1 MTANMNRRYLPYL
14 ILFIF
19 SVAIVA
25 LLLLPD
31 KRPYVSKQY
40 ENEKKILNDLA
51 KQLDTAFWQNS
62 EDKLQLAQQAITLS
76 EQINDSEMLAL
87 FLYLKS
93 NFLFQLE
100 MYDSLEHYTK
110 AAIAISD
117 NAGNKLIKARAHSI
131 IANYYLHH
139 TGNYYDAFLHFQD
152 VLKLSEQ
159 LELAKGLAVANNGIG
174 MIYERLSDPEKALL
188 YYKKALD
195 YFQKE
200 GDMRNTAL
208 ISMNIGNC
216 YSTIKQY
223 DDAISYHNKA
233 LHVFREIKDSLQ
245 IAGEFVNLGTIY
257 SNQKQYYKALEYL
270 QQAEEYSRN
279 NHVSL
284 LSITLKTFGS
294 VYMELN
300 NIKLAKENLMESL
313 NLSKNIGRKSDEA
326 EVLHQLSEIAEREG
340 DISLSYQYYKRA
352 VRLKES
358 LTGAETQK
366 RIAETQALYNLKKQ
380 EYETQLI
387 QKRYELK
394 TKQNTILVLSLVSSL
409 IIIVLF
415 ATVLRLK
422 NRNIRKTARLAE
434 LEKIQHQT
442 EMEARNR
449 ELVTSSLQLTVKN
462 DILQEISG
470 LCDKISA
477 HKEMSPIELKK
488 ELNNILKHNYNIDND
503 WAYFKR
509 MFEQV
514 YIDFFDEIK
523 LLGPNLSENELRV
536 CAYIK
541 INLQSKEIAKIM
553 NINPESVIKSRY
565 RIRKK
570 LNLEKDESLEDFI
583 RNI

>member
-1 MTANMNRRYLPYL
+1 MNRRYLPYL
-14 ILFIF
+14 ILFIL

-25 LLLLPD
+25 SLC
-31 KRPYVSKQY
+31 RPGKKTPVSKQY
-40 ENEKKILNDLA
+40 ENEKKILHDLA
-51 KQLDTAFWQNS
+51 GQLDTAFWQNC
-62 EDKLQLAQQAITLS
+62 EDKLQLTEQAITLS
-76 EQINDSEMLAL
+76 KQINDNEMQAL

-100 MYDSLEHYTK
+100 MYDSLEYYTK
-110 AAIAISD
+110 AAIGIS
-117 NAGNKLIKARAHSI
+117 AGVGNKLIKARAHSI
-131 IANYYLHH
+131 IANYHLHH

-174 MIYERLSDPEKALL
+174 MIYEKLSDPGKALL
-188 YYKKALD
+188 YYKKASD
-195 YFQKE
+195 YFQEE
-200 GDMRNTAL
+200 GDMRNMAL
-208 ISMNIGNC
+208 VSMNMGNC
-216 YSTIKQY
+216 YSAMKQY
-223 DDAISYHNKA
+223 DDAIGYHNKA

-257 SNQKQYYKALEYL
+257 SNLKQYRKALEYL
-270 QQAEEYSRN
+270 RQAEEYSRN

-284 LSITLKTFGS
+284 LSVTLKTFGY

-300 NIKLAKENLMESL
+300 HIGRAKENLTESL

-326 EVLHQLSEIAEREG
+326 EVLLQLSEIAEKEG
-340 DISLSYQYYKRA
+340 NTSLSYRYYKSA
-352 VRLKES
+352 VQLKES
-358 LTGAETQK
+358 LIGAETQK
-366 RIAETQALYNLKKQ
+366 RIAETQAMYNLRKQ

-387 QKRYELK
+387 QKRYQLK
-394 TKQNTILVLSLVSSL
+394 AKQNTILVLSLASSL

-422 NRNIRKTARLAE
+422 NRDIKKNVRLAE
-434 LEKIQHQT
+434 LEKMQHQT
-442 EMEARNR
+442 EMEARNK

-462 DILQEISG
+462 DILQKISG
-470 LCDKISA
+470 LSDKIGV
-477 HKEMSPIELKK
+477 HKEINPTELKR
-488 ELNNILKHNYNIDND
+488 ELYDILKHNYNVDND
-503 WAYFKR
+503 WAYFKK

-514 YIDFFDEIK
+514 YIDFFDKIK

-541 INLQSKEIAKIM
+541 INLQCKEIAKIM
-553 NINPESVIKSRY
+553 NIHPKSVIKSRY

-570 LNLEKDESLEDFI
+570 LNLEKDDGLEDFI
-583 RNI
+583 RTI